1 MNYEY
6 AFPHIDKDDVKL
18 IFELGAR
25 DCKDSVTLQHRF
37 NCPVYAFECNPEALT
52 LCHETLTTTPT
63 ADIHL
68 IEKAVNIYDGN
79 TSFYPF
85 DLTKH
90 DNIGSS
96 SLFHYNNP
104 ELQKEVVVPCC
115 RLDTFIQE
123 RKLRAPDLLC
133 MDIQGAELL
142 ALQSL
147 GPAVRDIQYVATECS
162 VEGCYTGSYI
172 FKDLYYFM
180 EEQGFELIWS
190 GYSYPEIKGF
200 LNGYTRS
207 IKEMDVIFERA

>member
-1 MNYEY
+1 MNYNY

-25 DCKDSVTLQHRF
+25 DCKDSLALHNRF
-37 NCPVYAFECNPEALT
+37 KCPVYAFECNPEALT
-52 LCHETLTTTPT
+52 LCHETLITGHTS
-63 ADIHL
+63 DIHL

-79 TSFYPF
+79 TSFYQF

-90 DNIGSS
+90 DNIGAS
-96 SLFHYNNP
+96 SLFHHINP
-104 ELQKEVVVPCC
+104 EVQKEVVVPCC

-123 RKLRAPDLLC
+123 RNIRAPDLLC
-133 MDIQGAELL
+133 MDIQGAELR
-142 ALQSL
+142 ALQGL

-162 VEGCYTGSYI
+162 VEGIYTGSYV

-180 EEQGFELIWS
+180 EEHGFEHIWS
-190 GYSYPEIKGF
+190 GYSRPEIISF
-200 LNGYTRS
+200 LNGDTYG